1 MFEIIIRSAQE
12 LKKTSTHLFG
22 IRISVKIDIYEKKNI
37 FNNIIIL
44 TYHEIQNKT
53 KKGIFIDIFPL

>member
-1 MFEIIIRSAQE
+1 MYVKCLKCINRSAQE
-12 LKKTSTHLFG
+12 LKKTSTHMFG

-44 TYHEIQNKT
+44 TYHDIQNKT
-53 KKGIFIDIFPL
+53 N